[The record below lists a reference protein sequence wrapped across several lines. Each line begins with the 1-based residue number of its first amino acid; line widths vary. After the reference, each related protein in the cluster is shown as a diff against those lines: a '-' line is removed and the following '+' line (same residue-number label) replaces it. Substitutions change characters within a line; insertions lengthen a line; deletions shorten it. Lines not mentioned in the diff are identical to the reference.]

1 MYGYFMTEDATAHTA
16 DFSKA
21 AQEEVFGERLWFVAT
36 YIIGFYSIRLFV
48 GDIERQ
54 SSCEIS
60 TYSARIPK

>member
-1 MYGYFMTEDATAHTA
+1 MYGYFMTEDATVHTA

-21 AQEEVFGERLWFVAT
+21 VREEVFGERLRFVAS

-54 SSCEIS
+54 SLCEKS
-60 TYSARIPK
+60 THFARIPK